1 MGGQKLKK
9 LNQILIFTLIF
20 TIILS
25 TTSFAAAP
33 PPELIGTSAIT
44 IDMDTGEI
52 IYTKDIDAKV
62 YPASITKLLTAIL
75 LADNMQKNETLTY
88 TENAKAQPAYSYGKN
103 IQRVELG
110 DTMKA
115 DDVMDALLLFS
126 GNDIAY
132 MIADNVGGN
141 PDNFAKMMNKKAA
154 EIGMKNSN
162 FVTPNGLDENT
173 NDHYTTAHDLT
184 KLAKA
189 AYENQWINESMSK
202 NKSEVRTANT
212 IPSIVENRNKLLGV
226 DGCIGGKTGYTEKAG
241 RCLVAI
247 YERDGRHLVGVVMNS
262 EWDLPNDTK
271 VFEDMQNLINWS
283 YEAEKDIFIK
293 KNSTVETVSVPY
305 KVIPFIG
312 PEKTA
317 EIPLIIKDDV
327 MFYNNDI
334 KPEKA
339 AKADSINVWKLDT
352 SEAIGTLTVSQRD
365 VSKSYKV
372 YSSVSTKDILKDNLL
387 IYIGIGAALLIII
400 ILLIILIAKIRNGKR
415 RHRRYYY

>member
-1 MGGQKLKK
+1 MKRLK
-9 LNQILIFTLIF
+9 QTILFTLIF

-25 TTSFAAAP
+25 TTAFAAAP

-52 IYTKDIDAKV
+52 IYTKDVDAKV

-75 LADNMQKNETLTY
+75 LADKMQKNETLTY

-141 PDNFAKMMNKKAA
+141 IDNFAKMMNEKAA

-162 FVTPNGLDENT
+162 FVTPNGLDDET
-173 NDHYTTAHDLT
+173 NDHYTTAYDLT
-184 KLAKA
+184 KLAKT
-189 AYENQWINESMSK
+189 AYDIQWIRESMSK
-202 NKSEVRTANT
+202 SKSEVRTANT

-262 EWDLPNDTK
+262 EWDRPDDTK
-271 VFEDMQNLINWS
+271 VFEDMQKLIDWS
-283 YEAEKDIFIK
+283 YKTEKDIFIK
-293 KNSTVETVSVPY
+293 KDSIVETVSVPY

-312 PEKTA
+312 PEKTT
-317 EIPLIIKDDV
+317 EIPLIIKKDIL
-327 MFYNNDI
+327 FYNNDI
-334 KPEKA
+334 KPQKTV
-339 AKADSINVWKLDT
+339 KADSINVWKLDT
-352 SEAIGTLTVSQRD
+352 SETIGTLAISQRD
-365 VSKSYKV
+365 VSQSYEV

-387 IYIGIGAALLIII
+387 IYIGIGIGLLIII
-400 ILLIILIAKIRNGKR
+400 ILLIIAIAKIKSGKR
-415 RHRRYYY
+415 RRRRYY